1 LSGWG
6 EAPLYIQALE
16 PGVAVGDRW
25 LRFSGGCGV
34 AVVAVRDF
42 RDDCGL

>member
-1 LSGWG
+1 VQELDVN
-6 EAPLYIQALE
+6 IQALE
-16 PGVAVGDRW
+16 PGVALGDRW

-42 RDDCGL
+42 QDDCGL

>member
-1 LSGWG
+1 LGLKFRMS
-6 EAPLYIQALE
+6 
-16 PGVAVGDRW
+16 DRW

-42 RDDCGL
+42 LDDCGL